1 MWKVKGGPTTLLTR
15 YAGTQGLTLLCSVS
29 VNLAELWRAPSKG
42 GEGNFEIRNSKFGK
56 RPAFAGSRMC
66 GKCEIRNA
74 EIGNWRGGPYYVPRW
89 RDFEGFSLRS
99 KIKEGLEG
107 RGGGFRLS
115 K

>member
-1 MWKVKGGPTTLLTR
+1 MSEGGGIFGFLILDV
-15 YAGTQGLTLLCSVS
+15 GLSEG
-29 VNLAELWRAPSKG
+29 VNG
-42 GEGNFEIRNSKFGK
+42 GK
-56 RPAFAGSRMC
+56 
-66 GKCEIRNA
+66 
-74 EIGNWRGGPYYVPRW
+74 WPYFVPRW